1 MKNKTVIETA
11 VDIKTRD
18 MTADD
23 LEDVL
28 SIESVSF
35 PTPWS
40 KGIFLEEMKHPFCHD
55 LVGLADGQIVGY
67 ISFAI
72 VYDEIHLRNLA
83 VHKDWKRCSVAS
95 MLLSTMI
102 NISSGRGA
110 GYATLEVR
118 GSNEAALG
126 LYKKFGFAVK
136 GTRPFY
142 YSDTNEDALIMWAN
156 FQN

>member
-1 MKNKTVIETA
+1 MKNKTEVKTA
-11 VDIKTRD
+11 VDIETRD

-23 LEDVL
+23 LDDVL

-40 KGIFLEEMKHPFCHD
+40 RGMFLEEMKHPFCHD
-55 LVGLADGQIVGY
+55 LVGLAGGQIVGY

-72 VYDEIHLRNLA
+72 VYDEIHIRNIA

-95 MLLSTMI
+95 SLLSIMI
-102 NISSGRGA
+102 NVSSGKGA
-110 GYATLEVR
+110 RYATLEVR
-118 GSNEAALG
+118 GSNEAALE

-142 YSDTNEDALIMWAN
+142 YSDTNEDALIMWAD
-156 FQN
+156 F